1 VDLFPLESHCIRC
14 DQKTIHT
21 KIKIEIR
28 LRVTSMSFQKEL
40 RNGELCKHTYRI
52 NDSIIRIFSG
62 LSTRFDCK
70 DAFESQINVGPNII
84 AKFLASIYFKKKH
97 QLIDKFSDFEPY

>member
-1 VDLFPLESHCIRC
+1 MYKRKSDHISIFFALKKQ
-14 DQKTIHT
+14 DA
-21 KIKIEIR
+21 
-28 LRVTSMSFQKEL
+28 
-40 RNGELCKHTYRI
+40 HTYKI

-84 AKFLASIYFKKKH
+84 AKFLASIY
-97 QLIDKFSDFEPY
+97 